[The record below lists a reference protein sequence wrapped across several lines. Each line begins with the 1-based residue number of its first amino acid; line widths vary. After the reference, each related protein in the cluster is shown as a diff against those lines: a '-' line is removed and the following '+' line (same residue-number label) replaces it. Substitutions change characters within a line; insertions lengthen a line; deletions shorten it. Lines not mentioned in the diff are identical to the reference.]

1 MAYGLKQFDENGDE
15 MLDTST
21 AVTSLIKIDTIA
33 IQTFRNAT
41 YGPTSVDYN
50 LTGVTSQQDLEDN
63 YILSLSTGGEW
74 NAFSSYYAPEGLQV
88 ISYVSPGLIRFTS
101 GSSACYDL
109 FGQLTA
115 CGEFNYDL
123 FTYQIFAIG
132 KPL

>member
-33 IQTFRNAT
+33 IYTYRNAS
-41 YGPTSVDYN
+41 YGPTSVDYS

-74 NAFSSYYAPEGLQV
+74 NAFSSYYAPDGLQV

-101 GSSACYDL
+101 GTSSCYD
-109 FGQLTA
+109 FWGNPTV
-115 CGEFNYDL
+115 CNEFNFDL
-123 FTYQIFAIG
+123 FTYQIFAVG
-132 KPL
+132 KTL